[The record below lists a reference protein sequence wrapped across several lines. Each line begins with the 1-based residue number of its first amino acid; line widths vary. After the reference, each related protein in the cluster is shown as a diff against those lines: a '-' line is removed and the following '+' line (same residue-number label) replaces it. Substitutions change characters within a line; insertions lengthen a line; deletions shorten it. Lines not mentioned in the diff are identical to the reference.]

1 MAWPWKI
8 DGMGVVNAAAV
19 GRHVSVTRDIR
30 FADGRRGLLDV
41 YAPRQPG
48 EHDRRGHARPLV
60 VFFYGGGWEDGTK
73 ANYRFAAMAL
83 AKRGIVT
90 IVPDYRLYPD
100 VRFPDFIADGAKAVR
115 WARRNAAEFG
125 ADAELIFLVGHSAG
139 AYIATMLALDKT
151 RLDPE
156 SLAALAGVVGLAG
169 PYDFLPLRSDVLKRI
184 FAPAGGDLSTS
195 QPITYARGDA
205 APMLLVSGL
214 ADKTVNSDNSH
225 KLAARITALGGSA
238 ATRLYK
244 RADHMVVMGAFSPLL
259 RPLAPSL
266 SDTLAF
272 IQARTDAIRPRPGS
286 PHYFQTSRLA

>member
-1 MAWPWKI
+1 MAWPI
-8 DGMGVVNAAAV
+8 SGLGLVNAIAV
-19 GRHVSVTRDIR
+19 GRNVTITRDIR

-41 YAPRQPG
+41 YARDQPA
-48 EHDRRGHARPLV
+48 ESSPHNNQAPMA
-60 VFFYGGGWEDGTK
+60 VFFYGGGWEDGAK
-73 ANYRFAAMAL
+73 ADYKFAAMAL

-90 IVPDYRLYPD
+90 AVPDYRLYPD
-100 VRFPDFIADGAKAVR
+100 VRFPDFIQDGAKAVR

-125 ADAELIFLVGHSAG
+125 ADPGMIFLIGHSAG
-139 AYIATMLALDKT
+139 AYIATMLALDKA

-184 FAPAGGDLSTS
+184 FAPAGGDLSSS

-205 APMLLVSGL
+205 TPMLLISGL
-214 ADKTVNSDNSH
+214 ADTTVRAENTRA
-225 KLAARITALGGSA
+225 LAAKIRSMGGA
-238 ATRLYK
+238 ARTRLYN
-244 RADHMVVMGAFSPLL
+244 RIDHMMVMGAFSPLL

-272 IQARTDAIRPRPGS
+272 IKERSDIIRPRPGS
-286 PHYFQTSRLA
+286 PHYFQPSRLA